1 MGKKK
6 NELSADRTSG
16 RQMVRTS
23 ILLVLLALVSVTAA
37 TVAWFSIADYT
48 RVRNMNMEITS
59 GANLRFDLDAHA
71 VFDDYVKS
79 LSFGEIAAR
88 MVRDKGFDMREV
100 PLEPVTT
107 SDYSTFT
114 LENGTVVDSGKGS
127 YLEFTLHFMA
137 TQDMIVH
144 LSSAN
149 SRDQN
154 DGTSISSA
162 NSALPAAMRI
172 SFTIGNRTHVYDPG
186 MGNTS
191 AASGNAKVF
200 GLPSAENMTYNS
212 GNELFSLK
220 ADTDQPVLVHVWLE
234 GTDEA
239 CTDVLRGADYSIQL
253 RFMGTDED
261 GNELDGADQEKNQ

>member
-1 MGKKK
+1 MKGRRREVSAESK
-6 NELSADRTSG
+6 NG
-16 RQMVRTS
+16 RQMARTS
-23 ILLVLLALVSVTAA
+23 LLLALLALVSVTAA

-48 RVRNMNMEITS
+48 KVRNMNMEITS

-71 VFDDYVKS
+71 VFDDYVKR

-88 MVRDKGFDMREV
+88 ITRDKGFDMREV

-107 SDYSTFT
+107 SNYSTFT

-137 TQDMIVH
+137 QQDMIVH

-149 SRDQN
+149 SSGQK
-154 DGTSISSA
+154 DGTAISSA
-162 NSALPAAMRI
+162 NPALPAAMRI
-172 SFTIGNRTHVYDPG
+172 SFTIGNQTCIYDPG

-191 AASGNAKVF
+191 TVSGNARTF
-200 GLPSAENMTYNS
+200 GLPAGDNMTYNS
-212 GNELFSLK
+212 SNELFSLK
-220 ADTDQPVLVHVWLE
+220 ADTDQPVLVHIWLE

-239 CTDVLRGADYSIQL
+239 CTDQLRGADYSIQM
-253 RFMGTDED
+253 RFVGTDED
-261 GNELDGADQEKNQ
+261 GNELDGAERGNN